1 MEFDDYVRQRGAAL
15 VRLGRLLTGDRH
27 QGEDLAQE
35 VLARAFVRWD
45 RIAADPPEPYLRRM
59 LVNAAI
65 SRRRLAASR
74 EVVMAEPRDTPGR
87 DDLGAETA
95 ERDAVWRIVRD
106 LPPKQRAAV
115 VLRYYEDLDDAAIAA
130 LLRCSRETVRSQV
143 KRALDTLRARLAAA
157 GTDAGPAGTA
167 QARTAHGGLTLN
179 GGKP

>member
-27 QGEDLAQE
+27 QGEDLVQE

-45 RIAADPPEPYLRRM
+45 RITADPPEPYLRRM

-65 SRRRLAASR
+65 SRWRLASNR
-74 EVVMAEPRDTPGR
+74 EVAVAEPQDVPGLR
-87 DDLGAETA
+87 DLGAEAA
-95 ERDAVWRIVRD
+95 ERDATWRLIRA

-130 LLRCSRETVRSQV
+130 LLNCSRETVRSQV
-143 KRALDTLRARLAAA
+143 KRALDTLRTRLAKEESGA
-157 GTDAGPAGTA
+157 GSV
-167 QARTAHGGLTLN
+167 GLTLN
-179 GGKP
+179 GGKS

>member
-65 SRRRLAASR
+65 SRWRLRSF
-74 EVVMAEPRDTPGR
+74 
-87 DDLGAETA
+87 
-95 ERDAVWRIVRD
+95 
-106 LPPKQRAAV
+106 
-115 VLRYYEDLDDAAIAA
+115 AA
-130 LLRCSRETVRSQV
+130 LRGHGPARSTALS
-143 KRALDTLRARLAAA
+143 KKCFATAGAKSASSPPATLSNMASAPYWRAISMRAR
-157 GTDAGPAGTA
+157 
-167 QARTAHGGLTLN
+167 
-179 GGKP
+179 

>member
-15 VRLGRLLTGDRH
+15 VRLGHLLTGDRH

-65 SRRRLAASR
+65 SRRRLASSR
-74 EVVMAEPRDTPGR
+74 EVVIAAPVDGPDPG
-87 DDLGAETA
+87 DLGAEAA
-95 ERDAVWRIVRD
+95 ERDAAWRLIRA

-115 VLRYYEDLDDAAIAA
+115 VLRYYEDLDDTAIAA
-130 LLRCSRETVRSQV
+130 LLDCSRETVRSQV
-143 KRALDTLRARLAAA
+143 KRALDTLRTRLVTLPG
-157 GTDAGPAGTA
+157 GTP
-167 QARTAHGGLTLN
+167 
-179 GGKP
+179 